1 MNGHIKLKPLQQL
14 GEVFNINIRPNPLLL
29 YIIVVTLNVNEKGQ
43 TWGILLVSNVY
54 SYVHCA
60 PLGLRFIS

>member
-29 YIIVVTLNVNEKGQ
+29 NIIVVTLDVNEKGQ
-43 TWGILLVSNVY
+43 TWGIY
-54 SYVHCA
+54 
-60 PLGLRFIS
+60 